1 MKININDLEKMDK
14 YDPNY
19 NKNPL
24 LQAGLEDMNSPVK
37 DTIAAIA
44 LNQFGFAMD
53 QLAENNYP
61 YSNPQV
67 AVEAILNRAFDDFS
81 ITNFMEGIETE
92 KPGVIARV
100 WSSIK
105 SFFKRIFDFI
115 FGKGTSDRTS
125 IRYYARLLKEK
136 VAAMLGKGAQ
146 TPEEAKDTAERRAAL
161 FIKTKEIM
169 DREKNTMDAK
179 EGKVAGAIE
188 SEGQITSPVEA
199 MELLNKITPQIHL
212 VGQLIADAMS
222 KSYTE
227 ASLNEKIVPR
237 LNQIEKSYK
246 EYEAV
251 LKSISMSSISLEG
264 LSQSDLAKL
273 YNQTTKFEMLWKQF
287 ESTRKLVDSI
297 NIEDMQRRMFS
308 NDCINTLMSVLRKV
322 QSGVLTIRSVVRALI
337 GKISSGNETQDYY
350 DDIFDYAYSEGN
362 EGDFIKNALVF
373 AGAGAIA
380 YAVWKIFDKL
390 WDWLF
395 KKGTSSLDQAVKDMK
410 ASRKQ
415 LEDTSKQLR
424 ESLKNH
430 PLEKIN
436 AKSQNIKLIDYAA
449 LNNRKLR
456 DFEGSLRGI
465 LSIMQN
471 IQDGNFNSYLG
482 KMSQTN
488 NITRL
493 TQLAD
498 KMCSYTYE
506 IDPMD
511 LIGNQSKLNQI
522 MESLTIACEDFKH
535 CSDVIKS
542 FEKYKGMKVPEDKFN
557 KLTPQQ
563 QESIKKYLENVPNE
577 ISTILNCYNKV
588 KNAIIASNNQL
599 RDCMVGFLSATYRTG
614 LNGSKQATGFV
625 RDIIDNTSL
634 ESEEYIEL
642 KNLLEQYQLA
652 CESEEF
658 FGLESGN
665 DKPGLIKRIWNAII
679 KFFKKIWSKLTRQ
692 GYRGK
697 EAVLWDNTQINSGY
711 EDEIVNGIPLKYA
724 EDYVQYVAKLKSLS
738 GAATRN
744 TINAFKHAESSKSK
758 ESIENIIHCLQ
769 QEINACEKC
778 LQFATPNIPQADIT
792 AKELLASMTKITNSY
807 NEYLAA
813 IKSIPAT
820 ELSFDPSDY
829 PEVDQKLLT
838 KVIHLMDVLDKT
850 TDRMLIYERAIKSTV
865 ASYNLSVKANEAR
878 FTKIFGP
885 KDRSKAQLRYKEL
898 NTTEGS
904 ESEQLNYLLSL

>member
-1 MKININDLEKMDK
+1 MKININDLEMMDRF
-14 YDPNY
+14 DPNY

-24 LQAGLEDMNSPVK
+24 TAGLEDLNTPVK
-37 DTIAAIA
+37 ETFAGIA
-44 LNQFGFAMD
+44 LNKFGFAMD
-53 QLAENNYP
+53 QLAEKNYP
-61 YSNPQV
+61 YSSPEA
-67 AVEAILNRAFDDFS
+67 AVEAMLDMAFEDLSVEDF
-81 ITNFMEGIETE
+81 MAGIEAD
-92 KPGVIARV
+92 KPGVISRV
-100 WSSIK
+100 WTSIK
-105 SFFKRIFDFI
+105 NFFKRIFDFI

-146 TPEEAKDTAERRAAL
+146 TPEEAKTSAEKRAEL
-161 FIKTKEIM
+161 FVKTKEIM

-179 EGKVAGAIE
+179 EGKVAGAGE
-188 SEGQITSPVEA
+188 SEASITSPVEA

-222 KSYTE
+222 ESYTE

-237 LNQIEKSYK
+237 MNQIEKSYK
-246 EYEAV
+246 EYEAA

-264 LSQSDLAKL
+264 LSQADLAKL

-308 NDCINTLMSVLRKV
+308 NDCINTLMAALRKV

-362 EGDFIKNALVF
+362 EGDFVKNALVF

-380 YAVWKIFDKL
+380 YVVWKIFDKL

-395 KKGTSSLDQAVKDMK
+395 KKGTSSLDKALKDMK
-410 ASRKQ
+410 ASCKQ

-424 ESLKNH
+424 ENLKNH

-436 AKSQNIKLIDYAA
+436 AKAQNIKLIDYAA

-456 DFEGSLRGI
+456 DFEGTLMGI

-488 NITRL
+488 NITKL

-506 IDPMD
+506 VDPMD

-557 KLTPQQ
+557 QLSPQQ

-588 KNAIIASNNQL
+588 KNAIIASNKQL

-625 RDIIDNTSL
+625 REIIDNTAL

-642 KNLLEQYQLA
+642 KYLIEQYQLA

-665 DKPGLIKRIWNAII
+665 DKPGLIKRIWNAIV
-679 KFFKKIWSKLTRQ
+679 KFFRKIWSKITSQ

-697 EAVLWDNTQINSGY
+697 EAVIWTNTRINSGY
-711 EDEIVNGIPLKYA
+711 EGEKVDGIPLKYA
-724 EDYVQYVAKLKSLS
+724 KEFEKYVNTYISDVQILDLLVMKEFNRLKQEPTNENLSHLNDILGSQIKAWEASLKDTS
-738 GAATRN
+738 
-744 TINAFKHAESSKSK
+744 F
-758 ESIENIIHCLQ
+758 SIPRSE
-769 QEINACEKC
+769 
-778 LQFATPNIPQADIT
+778 IT
-792 AKELLASMTKITNSY
+792 AKELLESMTKFEISQNDLIKNVKKFPPFQFTISSDDFPNLDPNRLNKTFNLMAILNKLVDRAYVYQEAVRLAIHSY
-807 NEYLAA
+807 NIET
-813 IKSIPAT
+813 K
-820 ELSFDPSDY
+820 LSGGSF
-829 PEVDQKLLT
+829 V
-838 KVIHLMDVLDKT
+838 KV
-850 TDRMLIYERAIKSTV
+850 
-865 ASYNLSVKANEAR
+865 
-878 FTKIFGP
+878 FGP
-885 KDRSKAQLRYKEL
+885 KDRDKAKYKYKEL
-898 NTTEGS
+898 EDGS
-904 ESEQLNYLLSL
+904 ESHQLDYLLSL